1 MSNASEKPLS
11 DSYSYDVLPSF
22 AGSPIDN
29 ETNGATHIDD
39 DSSRFTR
46 INESYGADNGFVMV
60 GPILKYLSKTVH
72 TLKLRFTDHAGHAI
86 LNKLEKK
93 NTFSTEWLDGLRGI
107 ACVFVVFHHTDITFE
122 FFMPPREGEN
132 LFFSY
137 LRWFAGVSPICLWN
151 AGPAMV
157 AIFFIVSGFSISLG
171 SLRHCHTR
179 QQQKIL
185 TSLSSS
191 VFRRWMRLYLPTL
204 VVMFGDMLASYSG
217 LYNGMGPMGRHR
229 QPPKFD
235 TLSLQL
241 KDWSAHVWQL
251 SDPLQSFQLLP
262 PGVGYTPLYDPNIWT
277 IPVEFRGSM
286 IVFTTILA
294 LSCVRFRL
302 LMLCAIFGFLL
313 HNNHLLMAPFL
324 GGTLLAEIHF
334 CRQSWEADIKTML
347 QTELVPHQQPAED
360 LRQRCKS
367 QMMNCARFLATTK
380 GGDYLLNIFWILNF
394 AVALYNLGSAQKKAD
409 LYGTL
414 TSAMHVTLAISNSE
428 CLQAIFTTKKVRFLG
443 KISFMLYLVHGV
455 VIHTV
460 GWYFWFSIA
469 APWFGNTTEWQ
480 HLVSTGLASLLIL
493 VIAASIA
500 YGLSLTLDVWSNSF
514 ARVLLRKVTIRIN

>member
-1 MSNASEKPLS
+1 MSDASEKSLP
-11 DSYSYDVLPSF
+11 DSYSYDVLPTL
-22 AGSPIDN
+22 AGSRIDN
-29 ETNGATHIDD
+29 TTNESTHIND
-39 DSSRFTR
+39 DSSHFTR
-46 INESYGADNGFVMV
+46 FNESYGADKAFFLV
-60 GPILKYLSKTVH
+60 GLVLKYLSRTGH
-72 TLKLRFTDHAGHAI
+72 AWKLRFTDHAGLAI

-93 NTFSTEWLDGLRGI
+93 TTFSTEWLDGLRGI

-132 LFFSY
+132 MLFSY
-137 LRWFAGVSPICLWN
+137 MRWFAGVSPICLWN

-179 QQQKIL
+179 QQRKIL

-235 TLSLQL
+235 AFSLQL
-241 KDWSAHVWQL
+241 KDWWAHVWEL

-262 PGVGYTPLYDPNIWT
+262 PGIGYTPLYDPNIWT

-302 LMLCAIFGFLL
+302 PMLCAIFVFLL

-334 CRQSWEADIKTML
+334 CRQAWEADIKTVL
-347 QTELVPHQQPAED
+347 QTELVTHQQPAED

-367 QMMNCARFLATTK
+367 QMMNCARLLVTTK
-380 GGDYLLNIFWILNF
+380 GGDYLLNTFWILNF
-394 AVALYNLGSAQKKAD
+394 AAALYNLGSAQKKGD
-409 LYGTL
+409 LYGNL

-428 CLQAIFTTKKVRFLG
+428 LLQAIFTTKTSRFLG
-443 KISFMLYLVHGV
+443 KISFMLYLVHGA

-460 GWYFWFSIA
+460 GWYFWLSIA
-469 APWFGNTTEWQ
+469 APWFGNVTEWQ
-480 HLVSTGLASLLIL
+480 HLVSTGIASLLIYF
-493 VIAASIA
+493 IAASIA

-514 ARVLLRKVTIRIN
+514 ARVLLRRVNIRIS